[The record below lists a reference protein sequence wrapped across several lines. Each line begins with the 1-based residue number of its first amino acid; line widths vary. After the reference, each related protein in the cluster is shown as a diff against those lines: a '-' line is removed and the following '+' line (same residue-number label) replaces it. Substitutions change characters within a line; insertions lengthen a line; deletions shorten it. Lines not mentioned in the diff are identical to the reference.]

1 MGAGTG
7 GRGLYQ
13 LIWPLL
19 AAMGLLFAL
28 GLLGV
33 NVLSGIRA
41 YIGGESF
48 WSKAQKAAVFHLVR
62 YAERGEPQAFA
73 AYLENISVNLGDRNA
88 RLAME
93 APRMDVEAARSGL
106 IAGRNHPDDVGRM
119 VWLFRYFLLDPDVRR
134 AVDAWA
140 RSDALLTQLD
150 QVAQALHAE
159 VTARGAGTPRTR
171 AYADAVVRID
181 DRLSP
186 LAEEYWTH
194 MNAAAR
200 RTSLAL
206 SVAGVLLTLALAV
219 AGALMARRS
228 LARLQSAESQQH
240 AAEQQLAQLAQYDAL
255 TGLPNRVLFHDRL
268 SQAIARAHRSERQIA
283 VLFLDLD
290 RFKEINDS
298 LGHEAGDRVLIEA
311 AERMRLHLREGD
323 SVARLGG
330 DEFTV
335 ILEDVEDTEQVRGVA
350 QKLLRAFAEPFRIDG
365 QDLFATLSIGIALH
379 PRDGA
384 DAENLLRHADTAMYQ
399 AKSDGRDSLKFYTPV
414 MSTAVSERLSLEGH
428 LRQALERGEFVLH
441 YQPVVRLADGTI
453 SSVEALLR
461 WRHPEEGLL
470 PPGRFVASA
479 EQTGLIVPI
488 GDWVLRE
495 ACTRAAQWQAE
506 GLRPLRVAVNLSAR
520 QFRKGSM
527 VAAVRAALEASRLDS
542 RWLMLEITESLLMD
556 NPEASG
562 KVLQQLKEMGA
573 HMALDDF
580 GTGYSSLA
588 YLKHFPIDVIKIDR
602 SFVRDIVTDADDA
615 AIVKATIGLA
625 ASLGMQTT
633 AEGVETAEQL
643 AFLLTHGCRY
653 GQGFYFSPPV
663 AEQEFAAMLREERR
677 FTAG

>member
-1 MGAGTG
+1 MAAKTG

-19 AAMGLLFAL
+19 AAMALLAL
-28 GLLGV
+28 VAVLGIYA
-33 NVLSGIRA
+33 LSSVRA
-41 YIGGESF
+41 YIGGEAH
-48 WSKAQKAAVFHLVR
+48 WSRAQKQAVLHLMR
-62 YAERGEPQAFA
+62 YAESGLQSDHARYQQAIA
-73 AYLENISVNLGDRNA
+73 VNFGDRDA
-88 RLAME
+88 RLALL
-93 APRMDVEAARSGL
+93 ADPPDAARARRGL
-106 IAGRNHPDDVGRM
+106 LAGGNHRDDIDRM
-119 VWLFRYFLLDPDVRR
+119 VAMFPLFRLDADVRR
-134 AVDAWA
+134 AFDAWESA
-140 RSDALLTQLD
+140 DALLDKL
-150 QVAQALHAE
+150 
-159 VTARGAGTPRTR
+159 
-171 AYADAVVRID
+171 DAVARELAEEVHDNGPGTWRSRTLARAAAELD
-181 DRLSP
+181 ERMTP
-186 LAEEYWTH
+186 LAETYSRSL
-194 MNAAAR
+194 NRSAR
-200 RTSLAL
+200 RL
-206 SVAGVLLTLALAV
+206 STILWSAGGLLS
-219 AGALMARRS
+219 ALMLGWAIFATRRS

-255 TGLPNRVLFHDRL
+255 TGLPNRALFHDRL
-268 SQAIARAHRSERQIA
+268 GQAIARAHRSEHPIA

-335 ILEDVEDTEQVRGVA
+335 ILEDVDGAEQVRSVA
-350 QKLLRAFAEPFRIDG
+350 QKLLRAFAEPFRVDG

-399 AKSDGRDSLKFYTPV
+399 AKSDGRDGLKFYTPV
-414 MSTAVSERLSLEGH
+414 MSTAVSERLSLEGR
-428 LRQALERGEFVLH
+428 LRQALERGEFVLY
-441 YQPVVRLADGTI
+441 YQPIVRLEDGAI

-470 PPGRFVASA
+470 PPGRFVGIA

-495 ACTRAAQWQAE
+495 ACSHAAQWQAA

-520 QFRKGSM
+520 QFRKGGM
-527 VAAVRAALEASRLDS
+527 VAAVRSALEAARLDS
-542 RWLMLEITESLLMD
+542 RWLMLEITESLLME

-602 SFVRDIVTDADDA
+602 SFVRDIVADVDDA

-625 ASLGMQTT
+625 TSLGMQTT
-633 AEGVETAEQL
+633 AEGVETGEQL
-643 AFLLTHGCRY
+643 AFLRTHGCRF
-653 GQGFYFSPPV
+653 GQGYLFSPPV
-663 AEQEFAAMLREERR
+663 PEAEFAAMLREERR
-677 FTAG
+677 LAAA